1 MMDVR
6 KKRIK
11 RVLRHKRVR
20 AKIRGADRRPRL
32 CVFRSNRHIYAQV
45 IDDAAGRTLAELN
58 SLNLAKSLNGGKK
71 ISGLALAGE
80 VGAALGENVLRLG
93 YREIVFDKG
102 GYKYHGQ
109 VKALA
114 EGVKKAGVR
123 F

>member
-1 MMDVR
+1 MVDA
-6 KKRIK
+6 KTKRIK

-20 AKIRGADRRPRL
+20 AKVMGTGRRPRL

-58 SLNLAKSLNGGKK
+58 SLNLAKSLKGAKK
-71 ISGLALAGE
+71 ISGLTLAGE
-80 VGAALGENVLRLG
+80 VGAALGEKVLKLG
-93 YREIVFDKG
+93 YKEVVFDKG

-114 EGVKKAGVR
+114 DGVR
-123 F
+123 RVGVSF